1 MFTLFLNTGLR
12 ISEVISLQLSD
23 CYKVIIPETISETK
37 DKSSLKLDI
46 LYSTDVQQSLE
57 IQIVKLSI
65 GIINE
70 S

>member
-1 MFTLFLNTGLR
+1 MFESFTKIFPEDLNIFYGA
-12 ISEVISLQLSD
+12 VIKG
-23 CYKVIIPETISETK
+23 KVIIPETISETK